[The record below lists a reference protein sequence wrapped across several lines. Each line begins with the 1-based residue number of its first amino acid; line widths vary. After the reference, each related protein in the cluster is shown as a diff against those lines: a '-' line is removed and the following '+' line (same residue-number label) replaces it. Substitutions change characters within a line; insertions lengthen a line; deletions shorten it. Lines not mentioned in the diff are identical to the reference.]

1 MTAYKNCSWLRLWPA
16 VVLLMFITACSKDD
30 KNTPFALEG
39 YWHITSIEFI
49 EAEEDQSETA
59 EEKSASAEE
68 PQEYFHF
75 QNGQFT
81 YFAMS
86 GTTLQDVHIIEKGFF
101 DYKGNE
107 ITFTVDGDPEVIIA
121 TWQLSGD
128 NLELLAVKSDG
139 ITKFEAV
146 KTDNPITEP
155 DDDEE
160 PGDDEPDPDKIENFE
175 ELHDTEADAGS
186 IKNPTSIQTGNVIDG
201 NVPDE
206 DKDAITSE
214 YHYYLKLEKGKTY
227 NVEVT
232 LNKSSDFSNL
242 ATLMQYLQIW
252 VSDVP
257 FFIQKQTNKQQFRID
272 YNKDEDQQGAMT
284 FTTNTGYLYIN
295 MFRYKSG
302 ETSFTLK
309 VSEINSQN

>member
-1 MTAYKNCSWLRLWPA
+1 MTTYKNCLWLKLWAA
-16 VVLLMFITACSKDD
+16 VVFLMFITACSKDD

-39 YWHITSIEFI
+39 YWQITSMEFI
-49 EAEEDQSETA
+49 EAEEEQAEIV
-59 EEKSASAEE
+59 EEKSASAQE
-68 PQEYFHF
+68 PTQYFHF

-81 YFAMS
+81 YFS
-86 GTTLQDVHIIEKGFF
+86 LTGTSLEGVQVIEKGFF

-107 ITFTVDGDPEVIIA
+107 ITFTIDGDSEAVVA

-128 NLELLAVKSDG
+128 NLELLVEDSDG
-139 ITKFEAV
+139 ITKFEAIRSE
-146 KTDNPITEP
+146 NPITEP

-175 ELHDTEADAGS
+175 ELHDKAAEAGS
-186 IKNPTSIQTGNVIDG
+186 IKNPTSIQTGNVVAG

-257 FFIQKQTNKQQFRID
+257 FFIEKQSNKHQFRID
-272 YNKDEDQQGAMT
+272 YNKEENQQGAMT

-309 VSEINSQN
+309 VTETNP